1 MNTYN
6 RSTREAEAGGSQ
18 VSLDYIVSETLDQQ
32 SNNKESSMQ
41 WKIVTWLR
49 ARSSNLTSPG
59 CFDLSYFNY
68 IKKIIS
74 LQIFYLQKWS
84 YLPRALKLDLITSSL
99 SESGRSGAY
108 HPHISPLVGSEDS
121 SLFPCVYALFSE
133 IQLISILSVDWHYSE
148 VLLCH
153 LKSWHIRTFISDMSW
168 GQQQLCGDQPC

>member
-108 HPHISPLVGSEDS
+108 HPHISPLVGSEGS

-168 GQQQLCGDQPC
+168 GQRQLCGDQPC